1 MTTEPP
7 GAPEPIPV
15 PEPTPAAVP
24 PAPAPAAASMST
36 MSGEN
41 MVMIG
46 AALVLV
52 SYVIFSLIANEYH
65 QYIVQL
71 VAAVFAVLLPTV
83 NKEAVGRV
91 APVPVLMKVLGYT
104 IAIGG
109 LFELLYDVRFG
120 VLDEFMDIAGA
131 ITAYAGYVLAFI
143 GARAIKT

>member
-7 GAPEPIPV
+7 GTPEPIPV
-15 PEPTPAAVP
+15 RKPAPAVPP
-24 PAPAPAAASMST
+24 PAPAPVAASMS
-36 MSGEN
+36 MSGET

-46 AALVLV
+46 GVLVLA
-52 SYVIFSLIANEYH
+52 SYVIFGLIANEYH

-91 APVPVLMKVLGYT
+91 APFPDVMKVLGYT
-104 IAIGG
+104 IAVGG
-109 LFELLYDVRFG
+109 LFEFLFDVRFG
-120 VLDEFMDIAGA
+120 ILDDFMAIAGA
-131 ITAYAGYVLAFI
+131 VVAYAGYVLAFI